1 MKLVPLFISLISMAA
16 PFSVHTTEV
25 KTGGRELKL
34 EELSYTDVE
43 KLDRQKTI
51 FILTFGIMEEHG
63 PVLPIGT
70 DWIPNLAIRD
80 KLSQHLRTVF
90 PDYDVVLVEP
100 LPLGEAGANDIAGRF
115 EHPGSFTVRF
125 ETLRAVALD
134 LGATIARKGFQNILI
149 VADHG
154 MPLHSEA
161 FNEASDFVSGHYHV
175 RMVPLFSFVE
185 AERDYVGERGNVKDT
200 DVDWS
205 DPIEEKYLGKGWD
218 KDGLDAHG
226 GVYETSQILYLRPE
240 LVKPDYKQAPA
251 FWVKDEAQAA
261 KALDWPGYWGDPKQ
275 SIAAIGKELFE
286 AELARFIKYADMAIR
301 GEDMSKL
308 PRWPDPKELTTPVT
322 LKELELY
329 HQQDN
334 EFGDWLAK
342 QKLPEKITKFR

>member
-1 MKLVPLFISLISMAA
+1 MKLLFILSVSLLSTLAPLRVGAA
-16 PFSVHTTEV
+16 EENR
-25 KTGGRELKL
+25 GGRELRL

-80 KLSQHLRTVF
+80 RLSQHLRSVS
-90 PDYDVVLVEP
+90 PDCDVVLVEP

-161 FNEASDFVSGHYHV
+161 FNEASDFVSERYHV

-205 DPIEEKYLGKGWD
+205 DPIEQKYLGQGWD
-218 KDGLDAHG
+218 RDGIDAHG

-240 LVKPDYKQAPA
+240 LVKPEYKQAPA
-251 FWVKDEAQAA
+251 FWVGEGRDSGHEG
-261 KALDWPGYWGDPKQ
+261 P
-275 SIAAIGKELFE
+275 
-286 AELARFIKYADMAIR
+286 ELAWLLGK
-301 GEDMSKL
+301 
-308 PRWPDPKELTTPVT
+308 PKTI
-322 LKELELY
+322 
-329 HQQDN
+329 HCRH
-334 EFGDWLAK
+334 W
-342 QKLPEKITKFR
+342 